1 MQILLIEDSPKMAE
15 AMRRGL
21 AEHGYQVTVCHS
33 GREGEELACQ
43 EPFALVVLDLMLP
56 DHDGVDLCRN
66 LRRRGCKTPV
76 LMLTALSS
84 TKDKVEGLNA
94 GADDYLTKPFE
105 FEEFLARV
113 RALLR
118 RGTETESALL
128 HYADLEMDLIKRKVT
143 RGGQTIHLTHKEFT
157 FLEYLMRNP
166 DRVLSRAMIGSNV
179 WDMNFDAFSNVID
192 VYVSNL
198 RRKVDKPFPTPLLHT
213 VVGAGYMLS
222 QSPPGGE
229 GAAA

>member
-1 MQILLIEDSPKMAE
+1 MQILLIEDSPKMAL
-15 AMRRGL
+15 AMQRGL
-21 AEHGYQVTVCHS
+21 AEHGYQVTVTHS
-33 GREGEELACQ
+33 GREGEEQAIA
-43 EPFALVVLDLMLP
+43 EPFALLILDLMLP
-56 DHDGVDLCRN
+56 DHDGIDLCRN

-105 FEEFLARV
+105 FEELLARV

-118 RGTETESALL
+118 RGTETESAVLR
-128 HYADLEMDLIKRKVT
+128 YADVELDLVKRKVT
-143 RGGQTIHLTHKEFT
+143 RAGKPISLTHKEFT

-198 RRKVDKPFPTPLLHT
+198 RRKVDKPFDSPLLHT
-213 VVGAGYMLS
+213 VVGSGYVFS
-222 QSPPGGE
+222 QTPPNE

>member
-1 MQILLIEDSPKMAE
+1 MQILLIEDSPKMAM
-15 AMRRGL
+15 AMQRGL

-33 GREGEELACQ
+33 GREGEDLAAS
-43 EPFALVVLDLMLP
+43 ESFALIVLDLMLP

-76 LMLTALSS
+76 IMLTALSS
-84 TKDKVEGLNA
+84 TRDKVEGLNA

-105 FEEFLARV
+105 FEELLARV

-118 RGTETESALL
+118 RGQETESVILR
-128 HYADLEMDLIKRKVT
+128 YADVEMDLVKRRVQ
-143 RGGQTIHLTHKEFT
+143 RAGQPINLTHKEFT
-157 FLEYLMRNP
+157 FLEYLMRHP

-179 WDMNFDAFSNVID
+179 WDMNFDSFSNVID

-198 RRKVDKPFPTPLLHT
+198 RRKIDKPFDQPLLHT
-213 VVGAGYMLS
+213 IVGAGYLFS
-222 QSPPGGE
+222 QSPPNSD
-229 GAAA
+229 AR

>member
-21 AEHGYQVTVCHS
+21 AEHGYTVTVSHS
-33 GREGEELACQ
+33 GREGEDQACN
-43 EPFALVVLDLMLP
+43 EPFALVILDLMLP
-56 DHDGVDLCRN
+56 DHDGVDLCKN

-105 FEEFLARV
+105 FEELLARV

-118 RGTETESALL
+118 RGTETESAVL
-128 HYADLEMDLIKRKVT
+128 HFADIELDLIKRKVT
-143 RGGQTIHLTHKEFT
+143 RAGQPIALTHKEFT

-166 DRVLSRAMIGSNV
+166 DRVLSRAMIGTNV
-179 WDMNFDAFSNVID
+179 WDMNFDSFSNVID

-198 RRKVDKPFPTPLLHT
+198 RRKVDKKFPAPLIHT

-222 QSPPGGE
+222 ETPPGE
-229 GAAA
+229 SGAEL